1 MSYIQSFLNIFE
13 RFLYDGFMDYP
24 SYEDSESESESELDT
39 PLQTDSE
46 PEPEPESEIID
57 IQNTSSDNTVI
68 TSISSMG
75 IQKRLHHKVCDN
87 V

>member
-24 SYEDSESESESELDT
+24 SYEDSESESE
-39 PLQTDSE
+39 P
-46 PEPEPESEIID
+46 EIID
-57 IQNTSSDNTVI
+57 IQNTSSDDTVI
-68 TSISSMG
+68 TSVSSMG

>member
-46 PEPEPESEIID
+46 SESESEPEIID
-57 IQNTSSDNTVI
+57 IQNMSSDATVI
-68 TSISSMG
+68 TSVSSMG

>member
-13 RFLYDGFMDYP
+13 RFLYDGFEDSP
-24 SYEDSESESESELDT
+24 SYEDSESESEPESESE
-39 PLQTDSE
+39 SE
-46 PEPEPESEIID
+46 PESESEIID
-57 IQNTSSDNTVI
+57 IQNMSSDDTVI
-68 TSISSMG
+68 TSVSSMG